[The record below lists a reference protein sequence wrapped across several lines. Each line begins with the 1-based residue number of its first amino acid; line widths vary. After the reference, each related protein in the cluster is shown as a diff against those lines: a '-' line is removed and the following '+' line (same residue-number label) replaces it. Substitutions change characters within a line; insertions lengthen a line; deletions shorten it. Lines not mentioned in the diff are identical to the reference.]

1 MKEENKPDFIK
12 FDEAIDEM
20 IEYCEEECN
29 KKQCIFGYDKCPI

>member
-20 IEYCEEECN
+20 IGYCEECN